1 MEPEPTI
8 AQADE
13 DSVTEIDARRAV
25 VTLLKFIEPESFARE
40 GLRDTPDR
48 VVRAWEEMTEGYRRS
63 PEEILARDF
72 EGQGYNEMIVCRSIE
87 FNSTCEH
94 HLLPFMGIAHVG
106 YVPKQRVVGLSKLA
120 RLVDCFAKR
129 LQIQEQMTKQ
139 IADAL
144 VKHLQPKGVAVVL
157 TAKHLCMSCRGVQKH
172 QSEMV
177 TCSLSGIFLK
187 PEVRAEFMG
196 HCQ

>member
-1 MEPEPTI
+1 METQPAI
-8 AQADE
+8 AQTDE
-13 DSVTEIDARRAV
+13 DSVTEIDALRAV
-25 VTLLKFIEPESFARE
+25 ATLLKFIEPESFARE

-72 EGQGYNEMIVCRSIE
+72 EGQGYDEMIVCRSIE
-87 FNSTCEH
+87 FSSTCEH

-144 VKHLQPKGVAVVL
+144 TVNLKPKGVAVVIV
-157 TAKHLCMSCRGVQKH
+157 AKHLCMSCRGVSKH

-177 TCSLSGIFLK
+177 TCSLAGIFLK